1 MSNTFQIDLNW
12 KRSKDFT
19 YDHFNRNHTLMFS
32 GQQFLNNSA
41 APEYLGNADMANPE
55 ELIASALASCHMLT
69 FLAVASK
76 SGYIVDTYNDQ
87 AVATLDKNEEGKLAI
102 TVIDLK
108 PVIEFSG
115 EKIPDEEQLKS
126 LHEKAHRNCFIANS
140 IKTKLNIHALG
151 RIS

>member
-1 MSNTFQIDLNW
+1 MSNTFKIDLNW
-12 KRSKDFT
+12 KRSTDFT
-19 YDHFNRNHTLMFS
+19 YDNFNRNHSLMFS

-41 APEYLGNADMANPE
+41 AVEYLGNADMANPE
-55 ELIASALASCHMLT
+55 ELLVSSLASCHMLT

-87 AVATLDKNEEGKLAI
+87 PIALLEKNEEGRLAV
-102 TVIDLK
+102 TTIDLK

-115 EKIPDEEQLKS
+115 AKIPDEDQLKA
-126 LHEKAHRNCFIANS
+126 LHDKAHRNCFIANS
-140 IKTKLNIHALG
+140 IKSKVNIHALG

>member
-1 MSNTFQIDLNW
+1 MSNTFKVDLNW

-32 GQQFLNNSA
+32 GQQYLNNSS
-41 APEYLGNADMANPE
+41 APEYLGNGDMANPE
-55 ELIASALASCHMLT
+55 ELLASALASCHMLT

-108 PVIEFSG
+108 PIVEFSG
-115 EKIPDEEQLKS
+115 EKTPSDDQLKS

-140 IKTKLNIHALG
+140 IRSKVNIHTPG
-151 RIS
+151 SIS

>member
-1 MSNTFQIDLNW
+1 MSNTFQIDINW

-19 YDHFNRNHTLMFS
+19 YDHFNRNHTVMFS
-32 GQQFLNNSA
+32 GQQFVNNSA
-41 APEYLGNADMANPE
+41 AVEYLGNADMANPE
-55 ELIASALASCHMLT
+55 ELLASSLASCHMLT
-69 FLAVASK
+69 FLAIASK

-87 AVATLDKNEEGKLAI
+87 AIATLDKNEEGRLAVTI
-102 TVIDLK
+102 IDLK

-115 EKIPDEEQLKS
+115 EKIPDDDQLKS

-140 IKTKLNIHALG
+140 IKSKVNIHAVG

>member
-1 MSNTFQIDLNW
+1 
-12 KRSKDFT
+12 
-19 YDHFNRNHTLMFS
+19 MFS

-55 ELIASALASCHMLT
+55 ELLASSLASCHMLT
-69 FLAVASK
+69 FLAVAAK
-76 SGYIVDTYNDQ
+76 SGYIVESYNDQ
-87 AVATLDKNEEGKLAI
+87 AIATLDKNEEGKIAV

-108 PVIEFSG
+108 PVVEFSG
-115 EKIPDEEQLKS
+115 EKIPDDEHLKS

-140 IKTKLNIHALG
+140 IKSKVNIHTLG

>member
-19 YDHFNRNHTLMFS
+19 YEFFNRNHTVMFS

-41 APEYLGNADMANPE
+41 ATEYLGNADMANPE
-55 ELIASALASCHMLT
+55 ELLVSSLASCHMLT
-69 FLAVASK
+69 FLAIASK
-76 SGYIVDTYNDQ
+76 SGYIIETYNDQ
-87 AVATLDKNEEGKLAI
+87 PIATLDKNEEGRLAV
-102 TVIDLK
+102 TTIDLK
-108 PVIEFSG
+108 PVTEFSG
-115 EKIPDEEQLKS
+115 EKIPNDEQLKS

-140 IKTKLNIHALG
+140 IKSKVNIHAVG

>member
-1 MSNTFQIDLNW
+1 MSNTFKIDLNW
-12 KRSKDFT
+12 KRSNDFT
-19 YDHFNRNHTLMFS
+19 YDKFNRNHTLMFS

-41 APEYLGNADMANPE
+41 AVEYLGNADMANPE
-55 ELIASALASCHMLT
+55 ELIVSSLASCHMLT

-87 AVATLDKNEEGKLAI
+87 PIATLEKNEEGRLAI
-102 TVIDLK
+102 STIDLK

-115 EKIPDEEQLKS
+115 SKIPDVDQLKA

-140 IKTKLNIHALG
+140 IKSKVNIYALG